1 MKRRMSEVLMQQTE
15 KQFHV
20 FPTGSPQIHFF
31 LDAIVNTVDA
41 LVVVLDSKGL
51 IVLFNHACELATGYS
66 FGEARG
72 KPFWELFIVPEER
85 SCFEAHYQFEDG
97 SRVLIKRENVC
108 ITKSGDQELITWSNT
123 ILRDQAGL
131 MTFVVA
137 TGLVITKRRGT
148 EEALQEADQNYRS
161 MFENALDGIFQT
173 TRAGHYLRANT
184 ALARIYGYGS
194 PEELIA
200 DLHDIKKQL
209 YVDPRRRA
217 EFVRLMRLHGNVTSF
232 EAQIYRKGGEIIW
245 ITEDARAVYDSDN
258 QLRYYEG
265 RVQDI
270 SHRKALEAEKEQLLE
285 EALERADHDPLTGLL
300 NHRAFHKRYQE
311 ETARAIREGTSL
323 AVAVMDLDNFK
334 FFNDA
339 YGHAVG
345 DDVLRRVAETL
356 LNGCRP
362 YDTLARFG
370 GDEFALLMPNTTL
383 GAASAL
389 TSRLRKTLAATGYRL
404 VDMEGAI
411 PLTLSAGLAVFP
423 EDGEERQNV
432 LEAADVRLMRTKTG
446 GSDDDSIESL
456 RATLL
461 HSHQGFPMLDA
472 LVTAVDN
479 KDRYTRRHSEDVM
492 RYAIQISG
500 ELNLDRQTQHTL
512 QVAALLHDVGKIGVP
527 DRILRKPGPL
537 SAEELEAIRQ
547 HPMMG
552 AAIVGAVP
560 GFEETLEAIRH
571 HHEQWN
577 GGGYP
582 SGLSGCEVPLQARIM
597 AVADAYSA
605 MTMDRPYRKGKQP
618 EDALAIL
625 LQGAGSQWDPE
636 CVGAFQRTFAILADD
651 TNRNKAT
658 YAVD

>member
-1 MKRRMSEVLMQQTE
+1 MHQT
-15 KQFHV
+15 KNQLLA
-20 FPTGSPQIHFF
+20 FPKDLPQTNFF

-41 LVVVLDSKGL
+41 LVVVIDRSGH
-51 IVLFNHACELATGYS
+51 IVLFNHACEVATGYK
-66 FGEARG
+66 FDQVQDQ
-72 KPFWELFIVPEER
+72 PFWKLFIIPEEQD
-85 SCFEAHYQFEDG
+85 SFEAYFKFDGG
-97 SRVLIKRENVC
+97 SRVPNKRENVWL
-108 ITKSGDQELITWSNT
+108 TKSGCQEMIAWSNT
-123 ILRDQAGL
+123 VLRDDQDR

-137 TGLVITKRRGT
+137 TGLVITERKHA
-148 EEALQEADQNYRS
+148 EEALQAAEQNYRS

-173 TRAGHYLRANT
+173 TRAGHYLRANL
-184 ALARIYGYGS
+184 ALARIYGYET
-194 PEELIA
+194 PAELIET
-200 DLHDIKKQL
+200 LHDIKQQL

-217 EFVRLMRLHGNVTSF
+217 EFVRLMRMHGSVTGF
-232 EAQIYRKGGEIIW
+232 EAQIYRRDGEIIW
-245 ITEDARAVYDSDN
+245 ITEDARAVYDAADTL
-258 QLRYYEG
+258 QYYEG
-265 RVQDI
+265 HVQDI
-270 SHRKALEAEKEQLLE
+270 THRKTLESEKENLLA

-311 ETARAIREGTSL
+311 ETARALREGTPL

-383 GAASAL
+383 GEATAL
-389 TSRLRKTLAATGYRL
+389 TARLRKKLASTGYRPL
-404 VDMEGAI
+404 NLESPI

-423 EDGEERQNV
+423 EDGEEKQIV

-456 RATLL
+456 RELLL
-461 HSHQGFPMLDA
+461 HSHQGFLMLDA

-492 RYAIQISG
+492 RYAIQIASD
-500 ELNLDRQTQHTL
+500 LNLDKHAQHTL

-527 DRILRKPGPL
+527 DRILRKPGL
-537 SAEELEAIRQ
+537 LTDEEFDAIRQ

-552 AAIVGAVP
+552 AVIVGAVP

-571 HHEQWN
+571 HHERWD
-577 GGGYP
+577 GRGYP
-582 SGLSGCEVPLQARIM
+582 LGLAGCEVPLSARIM

-605 MTMDRPYRKGKQP
+605 MTMDRPYRQGKLP
-618 EDALAIL
+618 EDALRIL
-625 LQGAGSQWDPE
+625 LLGAGSQWDPD
-636 CVGAFQRTFAILADD
+636 CVAAFQQSFIRLNVDLD
-651 TNRNKAT
+651 RDKAAHT
-658 YAVD
+658 VD

>member
-1 MKRRMSEVLMQQTE
+1 MHQTDNH
-15 KQFHV
+15 FRA
-20 FPTGSPQIHFF
+20 FPKDLPQANCF

-41 LVVVLDSKGL
+41 LVVVINRTGH
-51 IVLFNHACELATGYS
+51 IVLFNHACEVATGYK
-66 FGEARG
+66 FDQVQDQ
-72 KPFWELFIVPEER
+72 PFWKLFIIPEEQD
-85 SCFEAHYQFEDG
+85 CFEAYFKFDDG
-97 SRVLIKRENVC
+97 LRVPSKRENVWL
-108 ITKSGDQELITWSNT
+108 TKDGCQEMIAWSNT
-123 ILRDQAGL
+123 VLRDVQDH

-137 TGLVITKRRGT
+137 TGLVITEHKQA
-148 EEALQEADQNYRS
+148 EDALQAAEQNYRG

-173 TRAGHYLRANT
+173 TRAGHYLRANS
-184 ALARIYGYGS
+184 ALARIYGYET
-194 PEELIA
+194 PAALIET
-200 DLHDIKKQL
+200 LHDIKQQL

-217 EFVRLMRLHGNVTSF
+217 EFVRLMRVHGSVTGF
-232 EAQIYRKGGEIIW
+232 EAQIYRRDGEIIW
-245 ITEDARAVYDSDN
+245 ITEDARAVYDASN
-258 QLRYYEG
+258 ALQYYEG
-265 RVQDI
+265 HVQDI
-270 SHRKALEAEKEQLLE
+270 THRKTLEAEKENLLA

-311 ETARAIREGTSL
+311 ETARASREGTHL

-383 GAASAL
+383 DEATAL
-389 TSRLRKTLAATGYRL
+389 TDRLRKKLAADGYRPL
-404 VDMEGAI
+404 NLESPI

-423 EDGEERQNV
+423 EDGEEKQNV

-456 RATLL
+456 RELLL
-461 HSHQGFPMLDA
+461 HSHQGFLMLDA

-492 RYAIQISG
+492 RYVIQIAAD
-500 ELNLDRQTQHTL
+500 LNLDKQAQHTL

-527 DRILRKPGPL
+527 DRILRKPGL
-537 SAEELEAIRQ
+537 LTDEEFDAIRQ

-552 AAIVGAVP
+552 AVIVGAVP

-571 HHEQWN
+571 HHERWD
-577 GGGYP
+577 GEGYP
-582 SGLSGCEVPLQARIM
+582 FGLAGCEVPQPARIM

-605 MTMDRPYRKGKQP
+605 MTMDRPYRQGKLP
-618 EDALAIL
+618 EDALQIL

-636 CVGAFQRTFAILADD
+636 CVAALQRSFTRLNIDL
-651 TNRNKAT
+651 NRDKAAHT
-658 YAVD
+658 VD

>member
-1 MKRRMSEVLMQQTE
+1 MHQTE
-15 KQFHV
+15 NQLRP
-20 FPTGSPQIHFF
+20 FPKELPQTNFF

-41 LVVVLDSKGL
+41 LVVVIDRSGH
-51 IVLFNHACELATGYS
+51 IVLFNHACEVATGYK
-66 FGEARG
+66 FDQVQDQ
-72 KPFWELFIVPEER
+72 PFWKLFIIPEEQD
-85 SCFEAHYQFEDG
+85 SFEAYFKFDG
-97 SRVLIKRENVC
+97 GPRVPNKRENVWL
-108 ITKSGDQELITWSNT
+108 TKSGCQEMIAWSNT
-123 ILRDQAGL
+123 VLHDDQDR

-137 TGLVITKRRGT
+137 TGLIITERKHA
-148 EEALQEADQNYRS
+148 EEALQAAEHNYRS

-173 TRAGHYLRANT
+173 TRAGHYLRANS
-184 ALARIYGYGS
+184 ALARIYGYET
-194 PEELIA
+194 PDELIET
-200 DLHDIKKQL
+200 LHDIKQQL

-217 EFVRLMRLHGNVTSF
+217 EFVRLMRMHGCVTGF
-232 EAQIYRKGGEIIW
+232 EAQIYRRDGKIIW
-245 ITEDARAVYDSDN
+245 ITEDARAVYDAADTL
-258 QLRYYEG
+258 QYYEG
-265 RVQDI
+265 HVQDI
-270 SHRKALEAEKEQLLE
+270 THRKSLEAEKENLLA

-311 ETARAIREGTSL
+311 ETARALREGTPL

-383 GAASAL
+383 GEATAL
-389 TSRLRKTLAATGYRL
+389 TTRLRKKLASTGYRPL
-404 VDMEGAI
+404 NLESPI

-423 EDGEERQNV
+423 EDGEEKQIV

-456 RATLL
+456 RELLL
-461 HSHQGFPMLDA
+461 HSHQGFLMLDA

-492 RYAIQISG
+492 RYAIQIASD
-500 ELNLDRQTQHTL
+500 LNLDKHAQHTL

-527 DRILRKPGPL
+527 DRILRKPGL
-537 SAEELEAIRQ
+537 LTDEEIDAIRQ

-552 AAIVGAVP
+552 AVIVGAVP

-571 HHEQWN
+571 HHERWD
-577 GGGYP
+577 GKGYP
-582 SGLSGCEVPLQARIM
+582 LGLAGCEVPLPARIM

-605 MTMDRPYRKGKQP
+605 MTMDRPYRQGKLP
-618 EDALAIL
+618 EDALRIL
-625 LQGAGSQWDPE
+625 LLGSGSQWDPD
-636 CVGAFQRTFAILADD
+636 CVAAFQQSFIRLNIDLDRD
-651 TNRNKAT
+651 KAAHT
-658 YAVD
+658 VD

>member
-1 MKRRMSEVLMQQTE
+1 MHQTE
-15 KQFHV
+15 NQFRP
-20 FPTGSPQIHFF
+20 FPKDLPQTNFF

-41 LVVVLDSKGL
+41 LVVVINRSGH
-51 IVLFNHACELATGYS
+51 IVLFNHACEVATGY
-66 FGEARG
+66 
-72 KPFWELFIVPEER
+72 KLDQVQDQPFWKLFIIPEEQD
-85 SCFEAHYQFEDG
+85 SFEAYFKFDDG
-97 SRVLIKRENVC
+97 SRVPHKRENVWL
-108 ITKSGDQELITWSNT
+108 TKSGCQEMIAWSNT
-123 ILRDQAGL
+123 VLRDDQDR

-137 TGLVITKRRGT
+137 TGLVITERKHA
-148 EEALQEADQNYRS
+148 EEALQAAEQNYRS

-173 TRAGHYLRANT
+173 TRAGHYLRANS
-184 ALARIYGYGS
+184 ALARIYGYET
-194 PEELIA
+194 PAELIET
-200 DLHDIKKQL
+200 LHDIKQQL

-217 EFVRLMRLHGNVTSF
+217 EFVRLMRMRGSVTGF
-232 EAQIYRKGGEIIW
+232 EAQIYRRDGKIIW
-245 ITEDARAVYDSDN
+245 ITEDARAVYDAADTL
-258 QLRYYEG
+258 QYYEG
-265 RVQDI
+265 HVQDI
-270 SHRKALEAEKEQLLE
+270 THRKTLEAEKENLLA

-311 ETARAIREGTSL
+311 ETARALREGTPL

-383 GAASAL
+383 GEATAL
-389 TSRLRKTLAATGYRL
+389 TARLRKKLASTGYRPL
-404 VDMEGAI
+404 NLESPI

-423 EDGEERQNV
+423 EDGEEKQIV

-456 RATLL
+456 RELLL
-461 HSHQGFPMLDA
+461 HSHQGFLMLDA

-492 RYAIQISG
+492 RYAIQIAID
-500 ELNLDRQTQHTL
+500 LNLDKQAQHTL

-527 DRILRKPGPL
+527 DRILRKPGL
-537 SAEELEAIRQ
+537 LTDEEFDAIRQ

-552 AAIVGAVP
+552 AVIVGAVP

-571 HHEQWN
+571 HHERWD
-577 GGGYP
+577 GKGYP
-582 SGLSGCEVPLQARIM
+582 LGLAGCEVPLPARIM

-605 MTMDRPYRKGKQP
+605 MTMDRPYRQGKLP
-618 EDALAIL
+618 EDALRIL
-625 LQGAGSQWDPE
+625 LLGSGSQWDPD
-636 CVGAFQRTFAILADD
+636 CVAAFQQSFIRLNIDLDRD
-651 TNRNKAT
+651 KAAHT
-658 YAVD
+658 VD

>member
-1 MKRRMSEVLMQQTE
+1 MHQTE
-15 KQFHV
+15 NHFRA
-20 FPTGSPQIHFF
+20 FPKDLPQTNFF

-41 LVVVLDSKGL
+41 LVVVINREGH
-51 IVLFNHACELATGYS
+51 IVLFNHACEVATGYK
-66 FGEARG
+66 FDQVQGL
-72 KPFWELFIVPEER
+72 PFWDLFIIPEEKG
-85 SCFEAHYQFEDG
+85 SFEEYFKVDGG
-97 SRVLIKRENVC
+97 SRVPSKRENVWL
-108 ITKSGDQELITWSNT
+108 TKSDCQVMIAWSNT
-123 ILRDQAGL
+123 VLRDDQDR

-137 TGLVITKRRGT
+137 TGLVITERKHA
-148 EEALQEADQNYRS
+148 EEALQTAEQNYRS

-173 TRAGHYLRANT
+173 TRAGHYLRANS
-184 ALARIYGYGS
+184 ALARIYGYET
-194 PEELIA
+194 PADLIET
-200 DLHDIKKQL
+200 LHDIKQQL

-217 EFVRLMRLHGNVTSF
+217 EFVRLMRVHGSVTDF
-232 EAQIYRKGGEIIW
+232 EAQIYRRDGEIIW
-245 ITEDARAVYDSDN
+245 ITEDARAVYDASDTL
-258 QLRYYEG
+258 QYYEG
-265 RVQDI
+265 HVQDI
-270 SHRKALEAEKEQLLE
+270 THRKTLEEEKENLLA

-311 ETARAIREGTSL
+311 ETARALREGTHL

-383 GAASAL
+383 DEATAL
-389 TSRLRKTLAATGYRL
+389 TDRLRKKLASKGYRPL
-404 VDMEGAI
+404 NLESPI

-423 EDGEERQNV
+423 EDGEEKQIV

-446 GSDDDSIESL
+446 GSENDSIESL
-456 RATLL
+456 RELLL
-461 HSHQGFPMLDA
+461 HSHQGFLMLDA

-492 RYAIQISG
+492 RYAIQIADD
-500 ELNLDRQTQHTL
+500 LNLDKNAQHTL

-527 DRILRKPGPL
+527 DRILRKPGL
-537 SAEELEAIRQ
+537 LTDEEFDAIRQ

-552 AAIVGAVP
+552 AVIVGAVP

-571 HHEQWN
+571 HHERWD
-577 GGGYP
+577 GAGYP
-582 SGLSGCEVPLQARIM
+582 FGLAGHEVPQSARIM

-605 MTMDRPYRKGKQP
+605 MTMDRPYRQGKLP
-618 EDALAIL
+618 EDAFGIL

-636 CVGAFQRTFAILADD
+636 CVAALQRSFTRLNVNLDRD
-651 TNRNKAT
+651 KAAH
-658 YAVD
+658 AVD

>member
-1 MKRRMSEVLMQQTE
+1 MHQT
-15 KQFHV
+15 KNQLRA
-20 FPTGSPQIHFF
+20 FPKDLPQTNFF

-41 LVVVLDSKGL
+41 LVVVINRSGH
-51 IVLFNHACELATGYS
+51 IVLFNHACEAATGYK
-66 FGEARG
+66 FDQVQDQ
-72 KPFWELFIVPEER
+72 PFWKLFIIPEQQD
-85 SCFEAHYQFEDG
+85 SFEAYFKFDGG
-97 SRVLIKRENVC
+97 SRVPNKRENVWL
-108 ITKSGDQELITWSNT
+108 TKSGCQEMIAWSNT
-123 ILRDQAGL
+123 VLRDDQDR

-137 TGLVITKRRGT
+137 TGLVITERKHA
-148 EEALQEADQNYRS
+148 EEALQAAEQNYRS

-173 TRAGHYLRANT
+173 TRAGHYLRANS
-184 ALARIYGYGS
+184 ALARIYGYET
-194 PEELIA
+194 PAELIET
-200 DLHDIKKQL
+200 LHDIKQQL

-217 EFVRLMRLHGNVTSF
+217 EFVRLMRIHGSVTGF
-232 EAQIYRKGGEIIW
+232 EAQIYRRDGEIIW
-245 ITEDARAVYDSDN
+245 ITEDARAVYDASDN
-258 QLRYYEG
+258 LLYYEG
-265 RVQDI
+265 HVQDI
-270 SHRKALEAEKEQLLE
+270 THRKSLEAEKESLLAD
-285 EALERADHDPLTGLL
+285 ALERADLDPLTGLL

-311 ETARAIREGTSL
+311 ETARALREGTHL

-356 LNGCRP
+356 LTGCRP

-383 GAASAL
+383 GEATAL
-389 TSRLRKTLAATGYRL
+389 TARLRKTLASTGYRPL
-404 VDMEGAI
+404 NLESPI

-423 EDGEERQNV
+423 EDGEEKQIV

-456 RATLL
+456 RELLL
-461 HSHQGFPMLDA
+461 HSHQGFLMLDA

-492 RYAIQISG
+492 RYAIQIAID
-500 ELNLDRQTQHTL
+500 LNLDKQAQHTL

-527 DRILRKPGPL
+527 DRILRKPGL
-537 SAEELEAIRQ
+537 LTDEEFDAIRQ

-552 AAIVGAVP
+552 AIIVGAVP

-571 HHEQWN
+571 HHERWD
-577 GGGYP
+577 GDGYP
-582 SGLSGCEVPLQARIM
+582 FGLAGCEVPQSARIM

-605 MTMDRPYRKGKQP
+605 MTMDRPYRQGKLP
-618 EDALAIL
+618 EDALRIL
-625 LQGAGSQWDPE
+625 LSGSGSQWDPE
-636 CVGAFQRTFAILADD
+636 CVAALQRSFARMNVDLDRD
-651 TNRNKAT
+651 KAAHT
-658 YAVD
+658 VD

>member
-1 MKRRMSEVLMQQTE
+1 MHQT
-15 KQFHV
+15 KNQLRA
-20 FPTGSPQIHFF
+20 FPKDLPQTNSF

-41 LVVVLDSKGL
+41 LVVVIDRSGH
-51 IVLFNHACELATGYS
+51 IVLFNHACEVATGYK
-66 FGEARG
+66 FDQVQDQ
-72 KPFWELFIVPEER
+72 PFWKLFIIPEEQD
-85 SCFEAHYQFEDG
+85 SFEAYFKFDGG
-97 SRVLIKRENVC
+97 SRVPNKRENVWL
-108 ITKSGDQELITWSNT
+108 TKSGCQEMIAWSNT
-123 ILRDQAGL
+123 VLRDDQDR
-131 MTFVVA
+131 MTFVIA
-137 TGLVITKRRGT
+137 TGLVITERKHA
-148 EEALQEADQNYRS
+148 EEALQAAEQNYRS

-173 TRAGHYLRANT
+173 TRAGHYLRANL
-184 ALARIYGYGS
+184 ALARIYGYET
-194 PEELIA
+194 PAELIET
-200 DLHDIKKQL
+200 LHDIKQQL

-217 EFVRLMRLHGNVTSF
+217 EFVRLMRIHGSVTGF
-232 EAQIYRKGGEIIW
+232 EAQIYRRDGKIIW
-245 ITEDARAVYDSDN
+245 ITEDARAVYDAADTL
-258 QLRYYEG
+258 QYYEG

-270 SHRKALEAEKEQLLE
+270 THRKTLEAEKESLLA

-311 ETARAIREGTSL
+311 ETARALREGTPL

-383 GAASAL
+383 GEATAL
-389 TSRLRKTLAATGYRL
+389 TARLRKKLASTGYRPL
-404 VDMEGAI
+404 NLESPI

-423 EDGEERQNV
+423 EDGEEKQIV

-456 RATLL
+456 RELLL
-461 HSHQGFPMLDA
+461 HSHQGFLMLDA

-492 RYAIQISG
+492 RYAIQIASD
-500 ELNLDRQTQHTL
+500 LNLDKHAQHTL

-527 DRILRKPGPL
+527 DRILRKPGL
-537 SAEELEAIRQ
+537 LTDEEFDAIRQ

-552 AAIVGAVP
+552 AVIVGAVP

-571 HHEQWN
+571 HHERWD
-577 GGGYP
+577 GRGYP
-582 SGLSGCEVPLQARIM
+582 LGLAGCEVPLSARIM

-605 MTMDRPYRKGKQP
+605 MTMDRPYRQGKLP
-618 EDALAIL
+618 EDALRIL
-625 LQGAGSQWDPE
+625 LLGAGSQWDPD
-636 CVGAFQRTFAILADD
+636 CVAAFQQSFIRLNVDLD
-651 TNRNKAT
+651 RDKAAHT
-658 YAVD
+658 VD